1 MNPNI
6 RPTRAAGRQIIA
18 GAAFASMLLASCS
31 GTSAD
36 TSAAQPAADT
46 AATAN
51 EASIA
56 TPGDQ
61 WEQVSPEDAGFD
73 KAALDKLAE
82 SAEAASSNCLFVTKG
97 GTWRDGVAAQLI
109 ASTKDQVEHRVV
121 IDMIHDTLL
130 PWCSYLDWEPEP
142 SIMTVADRVAF
153 LYQGRVHALAT
164 PAALAASPDPI
175 VQQFIAGRSS
185 GPMETPGF

>member
-51 EASIA
+51 EGSIA

-82 SAEAASSNCLFVTKG
+82 NAEAASSNCLFVTKG
-97 GTWRDGVAAQLI
+97 GKLVGVFTGTDAC
-109 ASTKDQVEHRVV
+109 R
-121 IDMIHDTLL
+121 
-130 PWCSYLDWEPEP
+130 
-142 SIMTVADRVAF
+142 
-153 LYQGRVHALAT
+153 AT
-164 PAALAASPDPI
+164 PTPHKRSGR
-175 VQQFIAGRSS
+175 QQNPFRRRSS
-185 GPMETPGF
+185 E